1 MSVAR
6 GSDVRSRRLWVLAAA
21 AALTLTAC
29 SDDPQPTDPT
39 TATPSS
45 SESAPASTPTPT
57 TEPTA
62 VLPDIAELVVAPG
75 RVGPVRAGMTRDEA
89 FDTGLFDAD
98 VEVPGEGC
106 GRVEPLAWKSDY
118 AASLDVLTKEDGT
131 VVSIGVRGEQPKT
144 AEALGVG
151 STLGQVS
158 RAYETAEM
166 TEAGYGQTGIFVT
179 EGDAWLGFLFN
190 EDLEAI
196 GPKSKVVM
204 MEVTTG
210 TRPDLMRDGC

>member
-6 GSDVRSRRLWVLAAA
+6 GSDVRARRLGVLAVA
-21 AALTLTAC
+21 AALALTAC
-29 SDDPQPTDPT
+29 TDGDDTPDPT
-39 TATPSS
+39 TATPSTTATS
-45 SESAPASTPTPT
+45 PATTATPT

-62 VLPDIAELVVAPG
+62 ALPALEELVVAPG

-106 GRVEPLAWKSDY
+106 GRVDPLAWKSDY
-118 AASLDVLTKEDGT
+118 ASSLDVLTQEDGT
-131 VVSIGVRGEQPKT
+131 VVSLGVRGEQPRT

-151 STLGQVS
+151 STLRQVS

-166 TEAGYGQTGIFVT
+166 TEAGFGQTGIFVT

-190 EDLEAI
+190 EDLDTV
-196 GPKSKVVM
+196 GPKSKVTM
-204 MEVTTG
+204 LEVTTG
-210 TRPDLMRDGC
+210 TKPDLMRDGC

>member
-6 GSDVRSRRLWVLAAA
+6 GSDIRSRRLWVLAAA
-21 AALTLTAC
+21 TALTLTAC
-29 SDDPQPTDPT
+29 SDDPETPDPT
-39 TATPSS
+39 
-45 SESAPASTPTPT
+45 ASTPSTTASSPATTATPT
-57 TEPTA
+57 TEPTVA
-62 VLPDIAELVVAPG
+62 LPGIEELVVAPG
-75 RVGPVRAGMTRDEA
+75 RVGPVRTGMTRDEA

-106 GRVEPLAWKSDY
+106 GRVEPLGWKSDY
-118 AASLDVLTKEDGT
+118 AGSLDVLTKDDGT
-131 VVSIGVRGEQPKT
+131 VVSMGVRGEQPKT

-151 STLGQVS
+151 STLRQVS

-196 GPKSKVVM
+196 GPKSKVTM
-204 MEVTTG
+204 MEVTAG
-210 TRPDLMRDGC
+210 TKPDLMRDGC